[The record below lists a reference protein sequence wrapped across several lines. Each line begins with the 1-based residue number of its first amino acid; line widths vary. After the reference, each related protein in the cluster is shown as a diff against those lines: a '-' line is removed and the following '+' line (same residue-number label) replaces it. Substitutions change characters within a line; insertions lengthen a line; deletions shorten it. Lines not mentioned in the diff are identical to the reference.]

1 MNCDACKRA
10 LSTSGHSFN
19 QCLEALVPL
28 MVDSR
33 GRPKKS
39 RSDGPPIKM
48 WQDAAGCQWTKEGKE
63 FLEKRCKAPM
73 ATKEAMAKG
82 DDTGRVLFSPT
93 HARGYTP
100 GSSADGSVL
109 DSGAIRHFKIKLRKR
124 LAKEPGGRMVMRQ
137 EDMWEICKE
146 VWDSIDPK
154 EFRPYFT
161 KAASMWEKC
170 EKAKGGWI
178 GSGKAGNAAHGI
190 SL

>member
-1 MNCDACKRA
+1 LKECP
-10 LSTSGHSFN
+10 
-19 QCLEALVPL
+19 E
-28 MVDSR
+28 VDSAR
-33 GRPKKS
+33 LQASQFMQASPER
-39 RSDGPPIKM
+39 
-48 WQDAAGCQWTKEGKE
+48 QDAAGCQWTKEGKE

-82 DDTGRVLFSPT
+82 DDIGRVLFSPT